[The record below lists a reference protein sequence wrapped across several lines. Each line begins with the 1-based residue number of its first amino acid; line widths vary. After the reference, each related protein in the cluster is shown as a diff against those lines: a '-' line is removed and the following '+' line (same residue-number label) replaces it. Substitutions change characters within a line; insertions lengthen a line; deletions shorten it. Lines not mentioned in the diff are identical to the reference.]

1 VSNRFSN
8 ELEQAYLLETSF
20 EKRKKFAQF
29 FTPYLIARFMA
40 QWVLGG
46 NRPVTKLLDPAIGL
60 GVFIRALAEENI
72 SADLTITG
80 YDVDPQILRQCAAA
94 LTNVAGNES
103 INLSCRDYL
112 FTDWHEG
119 YDAIIGNP
127 PYFKF
132 QDYATR
138 DAALREFQQRVGVN
152 LSGFTNIYALFLLKS
167 LSQLNRDGRC
177 AYIIPSEFLNAD
189 YGRRVKEH
197 LIQLK
202 SLRYIL
208 IFDFDKK
215 LFDEAL
221 TTSSILLFANDEQ
234 KQGVEFINVSS
245 VSELEQL
252 AEQLALYPRIPSLG
266 NAVEFTSLNP
276 SIKWRTYYQK
286 NHTEK
291 YSDLAPFSTYAKV
304 SRGIATGANDFFL
317 FTEEKAK
324 DWHIPSNYLLPVV
337 SKAAQVPGHFFTQA
351 DFTKLRENNKP
362 VYLLNAKDTHSP
374 AVNDYLFSG
383 EHQGVH
389 HRHLTSHRKP
399 WYAIEKRQPSP
410 LWVSVFSRG
419 NWRFIKNE
427 AGVRNLTTFHCVY
440 LNPLAMQNLDLFF
453 SYLLTD
459 ISREI
464 FSDHRREYGDGLEKF
479 EPNDL
484 NRAKMLNL
492 EAIPQSAQASILKIY
507 KKYRASCLAGTP
519 DLSLLEQLNKIYSK
533 IVD

>member
-1 VSNRFSN
+1 MSNRFSN
-8 ELEQAYLLETSF
+8 ELEQAYLLETSS

-29 FTPYLIARFMA
+29 FTPYPIARFMA
-40 QWVLGG
+40 RWVMGG
-46 NRPVTKLLDPAIGL
+46 SRPIKKLLDPAIGL
-60 GVFIRALAEENI
+60 GVFIRALAEENGG
-72 SADLTITG
+72 ADLTITG

-94 LTNVAGNES
+94 LTNVAGKKS
-103 INLSCRDYL
+103 INLSCQDYL
-112 FTDWHEG
+112 FTDWHER

-138 DAALREFQQRVGVN
+138 VAALREFQHRAGMH

-189 YGRRVKEH
+189 YGRRVKEY
-197 LIQLK
+197 LIKLK

-208 IFDFDKK
+208 IFDFDNH

-234 KQGVEFINVSS
+234 KPGVEFIKVSS
-245 VSELEQL
+245 INELEQL
-252 AEQLALYPRIPSLG
+252 AEKLAAYPRAFSLG
-266 NAVEFTSLNP
+266 NGVEFAKLNP
-276 SIKWRTYYQK
+276 IVKWRTYYQE
-286 NHTEK
+286 NNTDK
-291 YSDLAPFSTYAKV
+291 YPNLVPFSNYAGV

-317 FTEEKAK
+317 FNEEKAK
-324 DWHIPSNYLLPVV
+324 QWQIPMGYLLPVV
-337 SKAAQVPGHFFTQA
+337 SKSAQVPGHFFTQ
-351 DFTKLRENNKP
+351 DNFDKLREKNKAI
-362 VYLLNAKDTHSP
+362 YLLNAKDSQCQ
-374 AVNDYLFSG
+374 AVSDYLIYG
-383 EHQGVH
+383 EQCGVH

-399 WYAIEKRQPSP
+399 WYALENRQPSP

-419 NWRFIKNE
+419 NLRFIRNE

-440 LNPLAMQNLDLFF
+440 LKTLALQNLDLLF

-459 ISREI
+459 IARNI

-484 NRAKMLNL
+484 NRARMLNL
-492 EAIPQSAQASILKIY
+492 EAIPESAQSSILEIY
-507 KKYRASCLAGTP
+507 KEYRVSCLSGKP
-519 DLSLLEQLNKIYSK
+519 DLPLLMQLNKLYGEIAG
-533 IVD
+533 

>member
-1 VSNRFSN
+1 MSNRFSN
-8 ELEQAYLLETSF
+8 ELDQAYLLETSS

-29 FTPYLIARFMA
+29 FTPYPIARFMA
-40 QWVLGG
+40 RWVLGG
-46 NRPVTKLLDPAIGL
+46 HHSVKKLLDPAIGL
-60 GVFIRALAEENI
+60 GVFIRAIVEGNA
-72 SADLTITG
+72 SADLSITG
-80 YDVDPQILRQCAAA
+80 YDVDPQILHQCADVLAD
-94 LTNVAGNES
+94 VAGREN
-103 INLSCRDYL
+103 INLICQDYL
-112 FTDWHEG
+112 FTDWYER

-138 DAALREFQQRVGVN
+138 VAALREFQQRVGMN

-167 LSQLNRDGRC
+167 LSQLNHNGRC
-177 AYIIPSEFLNAD
+177 AYLIPSEFLNAD
-189 YGRRVKEH
+189 YGRQVKEY
-197 LIQLK
+197 LIKLK
-202 SLRYIL
+202 SLRYVL
-208 IFDFDKK
+208 VFDFDKN
-215 LFDEAL
+215 LFNEAL

-252 AEQLALYPRIPSLG
+252 AEQLAVYPRTISLG
-266 NAVEFTSLNP
+266 NEVEFASLNP
-276 SIKWRTYYQK
+276 AVKWRTYYQE
-286 NHTEK
+286 NNTDK
-291 YSDLAPFSTYAKV
+291 YLNLVPFSNYAGV

-317 FTEEKAK
+317 FSEEKAK
-324 DWHIPSNYLLPVV
+324 GWQIPMDYLLPVV

-351 DFTKLRENNKP
+351 DFTELRASNKP
-362 VYLLNAKDTHSP
+362 IFLLNSKDNHCQ

-383 EHQGVH
+383 EQRGVH

-399 WYAIEKRQPSP
+399 WYALENRQPSP
-410 LWVSVFSRG
+410 LWVSVFSRS
-419 NWRFIKNE
+419 NLRFIRNE

-440 LNPLAMQNLDLFF
+440 LKAPALPKLDLFF

-492 EAIPQSAQASILKIY
+492 EAIPQSAQSGILEIY
-507 KKYRASCLAGTP
+507 KEYRTSCLSEKP
-519 DLSLLEQLNKIYSK
+519 DLSLLIQLNKLYGK
-533 IVD
+533 IAC